1 MYCVYSLVG
10 RMVVAF
16 GFPSIEHC
24 GEYILPSFFFFTLL
38 LVSVSQG
45 LLSSSNFDV

>member
-24 GEYILPSFFFFTLL
+24 GEYILPSFFFLL
-38 LVSVSQG
+38 CY
-45 LLSSSNFDV
+45 